1 MSQAIRVALADDHE
15 VVRAGV
21 RDILETAADV
31 VVVGEAADGQRA
43 VELALRLHLD
53 VMVMDV
59 QMPRMN
65 GIEATRRIRSEAP
78 SVRVLV
84 LSAFDDPP
92 YIRAVREAGAQ
103 GYVLKTAEE
112 AAILRAVRSTAQG
125 APVLESV
132 LHHVLNAHRGDALSH
147 PGLVRSAR
155 VRCTPAGGRRL
166 DEQVDLG
173 ASGELA
179 SDSAGISAVRICQI
193 GRAHPDGSGNSSVAC
208 GSCVCPIG
216 RMSASTVAQ
225 DC

>member
-21 RDILETAADV
+21 RDILETTADV
-31 VVVGEAADGQRA
+31 VVLGEAADGQAA
-43 VELALRLHLD
+43 VELALQLRPD

-78 SVRVLV
+78 FVRVLV

-92 YIRAVREAGAQ
+92 YIRAVLDAGAQ

-112 AAILRAVRSTAQG
+112 AAILRAVRSTAEG

-132 LHHVLNAHRGDALSH
+132 LHHVLNAHRDDASPQ
-147 PGLVRSAR
+147 PGIVLSAR
-155 VRCTPAGGRRL
+155 ECDVLQLVAGGL
-166 DEQVDLG
+166 TNKQ
-173 ASGELA
+173 
-179 SDSAGISAVRICQI
+179 ISARLRISHRTVQGYLLSAFAKLGVRTRTQAVTAALHA
-193 GRAHPDGSGNSSVAC
+193 GLAC
-208 GSCVCPIG
+208 MQSIV
-216 RMSASTVAQ
+216 
-225 DC
+225 